1 MKTTMKKPGPKTG
14 EWNSSFPV
22 LITEQSRRLNS
33 ILNIRNK
40 LTAGLFAL
48 LLFFVT
54 GCLSS
59 KSIGN
64 LDAQHRE
71 LKKEIKAI
79 HADAERLQKLQET
92 VVRLTE
98 QIGEKLS
105 LDRQNKRFLN
115 IQNNIAD
122 VKYNQEEL
130 ASELAVI
137 KENLKDNR
145 QVDSK
150 ILLKLDQLENKL
162 LKEIRKLKFKQWSLT
177 TSKTGNKVGQ

>member
-1 MKTTMKKPGPKTG
+1 M
-14 EWNSSFPV
+14 
-22 LITEQSRRLNS
+22 
-33 ILNIRNK
+33 
-40 LTAGLFAL
+40 
-48 LLFFVT
+48 
-54 GCLSS
+54 
-59 KSIGN
+59 
-64 LDAQHRE
+64 
-71 LKKEIKAI
+71 
-79 HADAERLQKLQET
+79 QKLQET